1 MFNSFTGCIIVN
13 TIQQQYIYDRRI
25 YLNRLV
31 EKRRVD
37 NIERIKDQT
46 EKMAQE
52 RIRDKQKIEN
62 GKGRY
67 VDVYA

>member
-1 MFNSFTGCIIVN
+1 VN

>member
-31 EKRRVD
+31 ENRRVD

>member
-1 MFNSFTGCIIVN
+1 MN

-31 EKRRVD
+31 ENRRVD

>member
-1 MFNSFTGCIIVN
+1 MN

>member
-31 EKRRVD
+31 ENRRVD
-37 NIERIKDQT
+37 NIERIKDKT

>member
-1 MFNSFTGCIIVN
+1 MN

-52 RIRDKQKIEN
+52 KIRDKQKIEN

>member
-1 MFNSFTGCIIVN
+1 
-13 TIQQQYIYDRRI
+13 
-25 YLNRLV
+25 LV